1 MVKLEDIVGVMQGV
15 KGRTSDIVYDLFFA
29 EKRMVAAVVLYFSDL
44 TGPHGGIS
52 LKTLLFGT
60 LFTRR
65 GIKMRSLKLMDERRL
80 ALKDKSLDEISALH
94 RANLEI
100 DYEDVVS
107 VSVRKGFLETSLEF
121 VVKRRAVKKIDF
133 WLEGSQVAEVEGLI
147 NRVLP
152 NKVK

>member
-1 MVKLEDIVGVMQGV
+1 MVKLEDIVGVIQGV

-44 TGPHGGIS
+44 TGPYGGIS
-52 LKTLLFGT
+52 LKTLLLGT

-80 ALKDKSLDEISALH
+80 AFKDKSLDEILTLH
-94 RANLEI
+94 RANLEV

-107 VSVRKGFLETSLEF
+107 VSIRKGVLETSLEF
-121 VVKRRAVKKIDF
+121 AVQRRPVKKIDF
-133 WLEGSQVAEVEGLI
+133 WLERNQVAEVEGLI

>member
-1 MVKLEDIVGVMQGV
+1 MVKLEDIVGVIQGV

-44 TGPHGGIS
+44 TGPFGGIT
-52 LKTLLFGT
+52 LKTLLLGT
-60 LFTRR
+60 LFTRKET
-65 GIKMRSLKLMDERRL
+65 KMRSLKLMDERRL
-80 ALKDKSLDEISALH
+80 AFKDKSLDEILTLH
-94 RANLEI
+94 RANLEV

-107 VSVRKGFLETSLEF
+107 VSIRKGLLETSLEF
-121 VVKRRAVKKIDF
+121 AVQRHPVKKMDF
-133 WLEGSQVAEVEGLI
+133 WLERNQVAEVEGLI